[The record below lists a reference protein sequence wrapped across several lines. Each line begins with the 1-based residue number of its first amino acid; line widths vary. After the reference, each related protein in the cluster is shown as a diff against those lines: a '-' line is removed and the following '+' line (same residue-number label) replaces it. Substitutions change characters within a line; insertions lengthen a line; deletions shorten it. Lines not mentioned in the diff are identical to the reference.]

1 MAYKGAGIYGL
12 FNVMENK
19 IYIGASSNIAGRF
32 ATHKRNFRVKS
43 KTNTMYN
50 EPIENFVFLIL
61 DKMKQDEFAKYGD
74 MVEQLFIAQA
84 QRNNFGVYNQ
94 NKTDEDV
101 TWRARSV
108 FQTEEKLYGAIQN
121 SCHVLPWTIRM
132 MSERKRRAVLEN
144 ISA

>member
-1 MAYKGAGIYGL
+1 MEYQGAGIYGL

-19 IYIGASSNIAGRF
+19 IYIGASSNIERRF
-32 ATHKRNFRVKS
+32 ANHKQNFRSKS
-43 KTNTMYN
+43 KANPMYS

-61 DKMKQDEFAKYGD
+61 DKMTPAEFAKYGD

-84 QRNNFGVYNQ
+84 QRNNFGVYNR

-121 SCHVLPWTIRM
+121 NCHVLPWTIRM